1 MSRLIAELDT
11 ALEQRAGQRAVPVG
25 RLASIASATYV
36 PFLPHPEAFFAVP
49 EASCDG
55 R

>member
-11 ALEQRAGQRAVPVG
+11 ALERRTGQQALPAG
-25 RLASIASATYV
+25 RLASIASAGYA
-36 PFLPHPEAFFAVP
+36 PFPSHPEAFFAVS